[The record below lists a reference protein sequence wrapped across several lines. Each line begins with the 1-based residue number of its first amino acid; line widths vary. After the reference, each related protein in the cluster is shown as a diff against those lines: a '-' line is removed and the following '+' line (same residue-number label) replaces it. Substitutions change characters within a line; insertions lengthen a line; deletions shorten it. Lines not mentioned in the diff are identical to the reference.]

1 MKHTFTTNSTLTLT
15 WCGGEGQVAA
25 QGTFGG
31 GTLALEFSLDA
42 GTTWTQLED
51 DPASTMTAAGS
62 YAFRSM
68 KTDDTDYMLRLS
80 LTGATTPSINVKVGD
95 NLN

>member
-1 MKHTFTTNSTLTLT
+1 M
-15 WCGGEGQVAA
+15 AA